1 MPGPPVGLFLLTVL
15 SLCFPALVPSLGMTS
30 ACLWSVVLACIY
42 RTIGTPG
49 DVFSFREDYP
59 LLCRV
64 GALWASHLH
73 LETGL
78 S

>member
-1 MPGPPVGLFLLTVL
+1 MPGPPMGLFLLTVF
-15 SLCFPALVPSLGMTS
+15 SLCFPVLVLCLGMTS
-30 ACLWSVVLACIY
+30 ACLWIY